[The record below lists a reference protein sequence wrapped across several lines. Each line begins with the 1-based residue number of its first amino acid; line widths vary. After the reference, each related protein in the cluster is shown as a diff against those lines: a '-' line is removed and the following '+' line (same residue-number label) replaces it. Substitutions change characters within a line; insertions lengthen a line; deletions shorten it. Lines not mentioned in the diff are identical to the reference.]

1 VVDALEK
8 GVQGVEVGIG
18 AMPGVPGSTES
29 PSFLGNALWILSA
42 RPAEEQEAAWKLIQW
57 LVEPEQQAEWFAGSG
72 YLPVSLSSL
81 DLPAAREVVARYP
94 LFQIAL
100 DLYRKGSVT
109 PASLGALLGPFPE
122 VHENILRAVEE
133 MLYGTKDPQQALKD
147 AAAASDRAIENYNQR
162 LGQ

>member
-1 VVDALEK
+1 V
-8 GVQGVEVGIG
+8 
-18 AMPGVPGSTES
+18 
-29 PSFLGNALWILSA
+29 
-42 RPAEEQEAAWKLIQW
+42 EEQEAAWKLIQW

-81 DLPAAREVVARYP
+81 DLPAAKEVVTRYP

-100 DLYRKGSVT
+100 DLYRKGSAT

-122 VHENILRAVEE
+122 VHESILRGVEE
-133 MLYGTKDPQQALKD
+133 MLNGVKDPQQALAD
-147 AAAASDRAIENYNQR
+147 AAAASNRAIENYNQR